1 MQICVLVVLVIAC
14 FMVWQHV
21 RYLNARRNRLGDQ
34 QPLLY
39 SASCFHVVTFLE
51 AAEGADLYDSVREL
65 RRAAEVSGHA
75 RMVYAG
81 RAGFVVESSRLGR
94 QSWDAVVLVQYASRE
109 SYQEAA
115 QSSEYREALAQFDHT
130 YSHGMKRN
138 PILNLLIP
146 QALLMLRFMDIIR
159 GRFKVEEL
167 TPSPLP
173 EGSELVEL
181 MEERIASLLELRS
194 VSDDAILIFNLAKEG
209 DREQREANRSYGQK
223 MIRRM
228 AALAHGPMH
237 LGTAVTVEGDVDF
250 EQVIIV
256 YYPGPSYFAELV
268 RSQFFQGIIGDKQL
282 GDTAVVPTAP
292 ILSRL

>member
-65 RRAAEVSGHA
+65 RRAVEVSGHA

-194 VSDDAILIFNLAKEG
+194 VSDDAILIFNLIK
-209 DREQREANRSYGQK
+209 N
-223 MIRRM
+223 
-228 AALAHGPMH
+228 
-237 LGTAVTVEGDVDF
+237 
-250 EQVIIV
+250 
-256 YYPGPSYFAELV
+256 
-268 RSQFFQGIIGDKQL
+268 
-282 GDTAVVPTAP
+282 
-292 ILSRL
+292 ILSY